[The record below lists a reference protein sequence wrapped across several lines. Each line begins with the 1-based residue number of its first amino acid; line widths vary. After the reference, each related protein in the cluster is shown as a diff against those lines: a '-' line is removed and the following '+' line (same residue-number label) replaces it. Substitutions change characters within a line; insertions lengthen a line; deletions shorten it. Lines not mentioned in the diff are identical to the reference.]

1 MKGWGLS
8 RRSLIFDDTN
18 SKYKKKESPEKFCL
32 K

>member
-18 SKYKKKESPEKFCL
+18 SKYKKKNLQRNSA
-32 K
+32 

>member
-18 SKYKKKESPEKFCL
+18 SKYKKKNLQSNSA
-32 K
+32 